1 MNKETIKAIRKKMIL
16 TQEEFAKELNI
27 SMMTLYRWESGKNEP
42 SYIAQRK
49 IMSFCKKHNIDIESL
64 IKISN

>member
-1 MNKETIKAIRKKMIL
+1 MIL

-27 SMMTLYRWESGKNEP
+27 SMMTIYRWESGKNEP

-49 IMSFCKKHNIDIESL
+49 IMSFCKKHNIDIEGL